1 MSPGDINMFFICF
14 YVSYIF
20 SWLNPPFSGLK
31 QLFMGHSAACSPRWS
46 VAWARMKPPRAPS
59 LGASR
64 WSRRSWCPCRDG
76 ESMGI
81 CQFFPKR
88 NPEIFVGDIL
98 IVGYICIY
106 IYMGMDQYLL
116 IPFLGGWTSIYQ
128 LFWCSP
134 GVQGFDTLPYIYIC
148 C

>member
-98 IVGYICIY
+98 IVGYMYIY
-106 IYMGMDQYLL
+106 IYGYGSISINTIFRGMNIHLPAIL
-116 IPFLGGWTSIYQ
+116 MFTRGTR
-128 LFWCSP
+128 FWH
-134 GVQGFDTLPYIYIC
+134 TAIYIC